1 MQKGAAVAVST
12 QHFFF
17 ASYWGI
23 LHRRFALIS
32 LCNMLGYTMLRFFE
46 VSGACFVGD
55 AVLRA
60 GDGCFGL
67 AIQDYCAVQAGASL
81 PYALSA

>member
-1 MQKGAAVAVST
+1 MQKGATVAVST

-23 LHRRFALIS
+23 LHRRFALIR
-32 LCNMLGYTMLRFFE
+32 LCNMHVYTPLTFLE
-46 VSGACFVGD
+46 VGGAGFVGD
-55 AVLRA
+55 AVFRA

-67 AIQDYCAVQAGASL
+67 AIQDYYTVQALRLLACCS
-81 PYALSA
+81 